1 MMEGLNLKVT
11 TQGNWVDGAST
22 MTITVHDE
30 AGLPNGSVELAN
42 VPLAMV
48 DDIHNNITVT
58 KFESVFMV
66 DSKAAGYVSM
76 KTPHNVNSIQ
86 EAAEEVAS
94 LSIYSVTGKWLANV
108 A

>member
-30 AGLPNGSVELAN
+30 AGLPNGSVRLAN

-76 KTPHNVNSIQ
+76 KTPHNVGSIQ
-86 EAAEEVAS
+86 DAAEEVAR
-94 LSIYSVTGKWLANV
+94 LSIYTVTGRWLANV

>member
-1 MMEGLNLKVT
+1 MMEGLNLKIS

-58 KFESVFMV
+58 KFESGFMV

-76 KTPHNVNSIQ
+76 KTPHNVDSIQ
-86 EAAEEVAS
+86 DAAEEVAR
-94 LSIYSVTGKWLANV
+94 LSIYTVTGRWLANV

>member
-30 AGLPNGSVELAN
+30 AGLPNGSVRLDN
-42 VPLAMV
+42 VPLGVV
-48 DDIHNNITVT
+48 DDIRSNIAVT

-76 KTPHNVNSIQ
+76 KTPHNVGSIQ
-86 EAAEEVAS
+86 DAAEEIAR
-94 LSIYSVTGKWLANV
+94 LSIYTVTGRWLANV